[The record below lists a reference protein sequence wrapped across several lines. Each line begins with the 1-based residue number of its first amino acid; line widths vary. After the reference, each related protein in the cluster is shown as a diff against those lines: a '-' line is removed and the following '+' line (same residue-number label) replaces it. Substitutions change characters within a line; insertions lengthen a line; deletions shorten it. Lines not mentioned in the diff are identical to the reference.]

1 MPDRSPSRWARL
13 DINGEIA
20 RAMPNLPDKFIVDFA
35 NSIPIINDH
44 VRVQRK
50 RTGFFNRCMDAFT
63 GNGARRQAE
72 VNASVSMALEGAF
85 ELLQDMTN
93 SLAETNFAVVKVNE
107 RVNDLCQHVQA
118 VAGYAKE
125 TRDQLEQLR
134 QSVNERFSR
143 MEARIAHLDWKYEAH
158 KQLEVVMCKWLEGNY
173 RAFPAA
179 QRCYL
184 ALEELRW
191 GTFGDF
197 CRNHD
202 SSERNDL
209 LTMLRGRLKERLQH
223 ELKFDSLHERRPA
236 ALWTEAPSACAP
248 VSGMEEAVAYFGD
261 WWSPNEHPLAYTL
274 SQLPEKLPS
283 GFPRLFSVEQFT
295 DRFMGEIFGGAG
307 WTA

>member
-1 MPDRSPSRWARL
+1 MPNISPSIWARI
-13 DINGEIA
+13 DISEEVA
-20 RAMPNLPDKFIVDFA
+20 RAVPNLPDKFIVDFA
-35 NSIPIINDH
+35 NSIDIIHDH

-50 RTGFFNRCMDAFT
+50 RTGIFNRCVDAFT

-85 ELLQDMTN
+85 ELLQDMTD

-107 RVNDLCQHVQA
+107 RVNDLCQHVRA

-134 QSVNERFSR
+134 QSVNERFSH
-143 MEARIAHLDWKYEAH
+143 MEARIAHIDWKYEAH

-184 ALEELRW
+184 AMEELRW

-197 CRNHD
+197 CRNND
-202 SSERNDL
+202 GPERNGL
-209 LTMLRGRLKERLQH
+209 LIMLRGRLKERLQH
-223 ELKFDSLHERRPA
+223 ELKFSALNERRPA
-236 ALWTEAPSACAP
+236 ALWMEAPPACAP
-248 VSGMEEAVAYFGD
+248 APDCEEAIAYLGD
-261 WWSPNEHPLAYTL
+261 WWSPDGQPLAYTV
-274 SQLPEKLPS
+274 SQCPEKLPP
-283 GFPRLFSVEQFT
+283 GFPRLFSVEQFA
-295 DRFMGEIFGGAG
+295 DRFMGEIFGGAR